1 MQKETKT
8 APSVQVTGAA
18 KVKST
23 KATKNKFK
31 NSTKVKSTLKSKL
44 SDKEIRQLEQK
55 NIALTK
61 EFNSLK
67 HLLNKE
73 KPTVTTGEGF
83 HYFTQSLQHNKPLCA
98 MDMNTAVDFH
108 NSISRFFQDTQ
119 EGLKSYELIFFDI
132 LKYAVS
138 NKECEDDF
146 SQYMYVEA
154 IGDILQLLKVCNQIN
169 LDTLAIQKSI

>member
-1 MQKETKT
+1 MQNNNQK

-31 NSTKVKSTLKSKL
+31 NSTKVKSTLKAKL
-44 SDKEIRQLEQK
+44 SEKEIRQLEQK

-67 HLLNKE
+67 HLTNKE

-83 HYFTQSLQHNKPLCA
+83 HYFTQNLQHNNPLCA
-98 MDMNTAVDFH
+98 MDINTAIDFH
-108 NSISRFFQDTQ
+108 NCIYNFFKDA
-119 EGLKSYELIFFDI
+119 EGLKIYESIFFDI
-132 LKYAVS
+132 LKYTVA
-138 NKECEDDF
+138 NKECENGF
-146 SQYMYVEA
+146 SHFVYVETV
-154 IGDILQLLKVCNQIN
+154 GYVLQLLKVCNQIN